1 MGGGTQGDAVA
12 DSLPVRPRQRS
23 AMPNPTSYNYSGRI
37 PISRWT
43 VEVGDA
49 LVCGA
54 AGVAGGSSELR
65 LMRPESSR
73 RPRFA
78 LRTREV

>member
-1 MGGGTQGDAVA
+1 MRSQIRCQCAPDNAQRRQILLHTTIRGGCQYRDGQ
-12 DSLPVRPRQRS
+12 
-23 AMPNPTSYNYSGRI
+23 
-37 PISRWT
+37 SRLATLWC
-43 VEVGDA
+43 
-49 LVCGA
+49 CGA